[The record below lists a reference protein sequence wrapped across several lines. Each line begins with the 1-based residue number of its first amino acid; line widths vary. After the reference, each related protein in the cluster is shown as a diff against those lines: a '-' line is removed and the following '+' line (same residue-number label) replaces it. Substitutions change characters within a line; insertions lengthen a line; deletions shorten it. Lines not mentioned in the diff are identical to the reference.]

1 MASRKQKKV
10 WRYVEEGSLL
20 KLKSYLRK
28 HRKDV
33 DVNFTLGKRRRG
45 VLHLVCSHGD
55 DALLRLL
62 LKHGADPLQRDR
74 NGDTP
79 LHLAARR
86 ALKYGKTGELTP
98 GRLLRSTLFY
108 MYTSSVGLS
117 L

>member
-1 MASRKQKKV
+1 MASRKQKKL

-28 HRKDV
+28 HRDV
-33 DVNFTLGKRRRG
+33 EVNFTQGKRRRG

-62 LKHGADPLQRDR
+62 LKHGANPLQKDR

-79 LHLAARR
+79 LHLAARK
-86 ALKYGKTGELTP
+86 ALKHGKTGELTP
-98 GRLLRSTLFY
+98 GSAVNSVQWNTLKIY
-108 MYTSSVGLS
+108 PLIK
-117 L
+117 